1 MRQLHRTTCTYPD
14 LYLLSICASLARMV
28 TDSMWLTGDAA
39 WCVYN
44 VVFLR
49 LYGMGLGGVFRAMD
63 IFWDEIPA
71 WWILCFFTNN
81 RPPIRRVDNHLPS
94 LFPEPE
100 EKKRKLT
107 IRTHHP
113 TQTPKPAQPQPQPQ
127 SPFYSSPGV
136 ISVHSNSGRIA
147 STPPSAQLPDIR
159 YANPHSNSASN
170 YPWICIRD
178 LRSKPT
184 SPFYEVPQANETR
197 QSSSPIPSPAE

>member
-14 LYLLSICASLARMV
+14 LYLPSICASLARMV

-107 IRTHHP
+107 PDPSPHTDSQTSPTPTSTPIPILFFSWRHIGPQQQRAHSKHP
-113 TQTPKPAQPQPQPQ
+113 TTCPTPRHK
-127 SPFYSSPGV
+127 
-136 ISVHSNSGRIA
+136 
-147 STPPSAQLPDIR
+147 
-159 YANPHSNSASN
+159 
-170 YPWICIRD
+170 IC
-178 LRSKPT
+178 KPT
-184 SPFYEVPQANETR
+184 LQLSFKLPLDLH
-197 QSSSPIPSPAE
+197 PISTI